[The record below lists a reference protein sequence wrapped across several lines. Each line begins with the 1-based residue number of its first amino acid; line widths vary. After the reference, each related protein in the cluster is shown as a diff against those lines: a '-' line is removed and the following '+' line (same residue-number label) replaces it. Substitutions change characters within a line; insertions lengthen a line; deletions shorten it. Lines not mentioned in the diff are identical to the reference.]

1 MSLVAL
7 LTKLTGTLCSNP
19 LLQKISADHQDPF
32 FIVKYITITPPKEL
46 FGKCL
51 GQTSQK
57 VQNVK
62 FPIKKSFLEN
72 SLPCRNNFIQIVL
85 LSRFLKHI

>member
-19 LLQKISADHQDPF
+19 LFQKISADHQDPF

-57 VQNVK
+57 VHNLK
-62 FPIKKSFLEN
+62 FPIKKK
-72 SLPCRNNFIQIVL
+72 
-85 LSRFLKHI
+85 LS